1 LYISD
6 NTISNFLYACDPT
19 LPLENALTHPI
30 FCYTIAIFNLQGNL
44 MSLPFINDAVAATTS
59 AAAAPGQQAAGGGF
73 STIIMLVIFIG
84 VFYFLLI
91 RPQTKRAKEHQN
103 LINNLQKGD
112 EVSTSGGLLGRIV
125 KIEDNIITLALN
137 ETTEIKIQK
146 NAVVGV
152 LPKGTLK
159 S

>member
-1 LYISD
+1 
-6 NTISNFLYACDPT
+6 
-19 LPLENALTHPI
+19 
-30 FCYTIAIFNLQGNL
+30 
-44 MSLPFINDAVAATTS
+44 MSLPFINDAIAATTS
-59 AAAAPGQQAAGGGF
+59 AAAAPGPQAAGGGF

-84 VFYFLLI
+84 AFYFFLI

-103 LINNLQKGD
+103 LVNNLQKGD

-125 KIEDNIITLALN
+125 KIEDSIITLALN
-137 ETTEIKIQK
+137 DTTEIKIQR